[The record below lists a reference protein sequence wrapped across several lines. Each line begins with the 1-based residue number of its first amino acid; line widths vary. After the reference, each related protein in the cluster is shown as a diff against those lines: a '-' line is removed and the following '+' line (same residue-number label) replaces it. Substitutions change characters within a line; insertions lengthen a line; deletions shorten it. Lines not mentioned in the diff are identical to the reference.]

1 MARMLYRL
9 GKLVAAHPVIVLVL
23 WIIGAAGVTLLV
35 KAVGAETNNN
45 VTLPGTGSQA
55 ATDLL
60 TKGFPPQ
67 QNGANPIIFHVAKG
81 KVTDSANKTAITDS
95 AKAIKKIPFVYS
107 VVSPFDQGG
116 SAQIS
121 KDKKTAFISALL
133 KVGSS
138 ELTEAQAQRVMD
150 AADPGKKA
158 GMDVQGGGSVGS
170 VLSPNDTSISDI
182 IGILAAMIILTFT
195 FGTVVAMGLPI
206 GTAVLGLT
214 TALGVIGL
222 LGHLI
227 AVPDIAHT
235 VATMI
240 GLAVG
245 IDYALFLVT
254 RHRTQLREGVE
265 MHESIARAVGTA
277 GTAVVFAGCTVVVAL
292 VSLVVAG
299 IPLVSALGY
308 TAAVAV
314 ATAVLAAIT
323 LLPALMSLA
332 GRFIN
337 SIALPARLHPS
348 EDPEKVGLWGHW
360 SNFITGRPWVSMAIA
375 AAILVPLMIPVLS
388 LHLGQENIG
397 QTDPSTMER
406 KAYDLMSQGFGPGY
420 NGPLTVAVAL
430 VPSAKADP
438 KVTAQENQANQLQ
451 KELKQEQKQGNQ
463 MEADLKS
470 GQASLEQQ
478 QATLERQQAALN
490 QQAADLQRQQDAL
503 ESQQAS
509 LEAQQSSLESQAT
522 QLQNQ
527 KTQLE
532 AEAKALAARAKADA
546 RHLIGVE
553 AAIRRVEHAITTT
566 TDPVRLAHLQA
577 RLAKLQAD
585 AAATIAD
592 LKKSEKEAKVL
603 EAQARKL
610 KRQAAALE
618 AQKVQLEAQG
628 AQLQSQA
635 AALQSQAAVLQQ
647 QGDALQKQGD
657 SLQAQA
663 DALQQ
668 QKDDLDA
675 LQAKA
680 AKQQKQATQLQNEL
694 TKTLTKAGGD
704 DRGTD
709 PRLVDLQD
717 ALINTK
723 GDELVAPPQISKHGD
738 DVVYTVIATTA
749 PSATQTADL
758 VRLLR
763 DKVIP
768 NHSEKGVTAFVGG
781 STAGNVDLAS
791 AIASRLPLVIITIL
805 LLSMLVLLVAFRSL
819 LIPLQAAVTN
829 FLTAMAAFGIVT
841 AVFQWGW
848 GISLVGIDTTASTV
862 PIASFVPLMMFAV
875 LFGLSMD
882 YQVFLLSSVDHF
894 RAHGES
900 DHRSVRLG
908 LKASARV
915 IAAAALIMMSV
926 FSSFVLNG
934 DPVVKQFGVGL
945 ASAVALAA
953 TMVLML
959 APAVLTVMGKWAWWM
974 PSLLGKIV
982 PKVDIEG
989 TSLTEPEPDAPA
1001 AGE

>member
-1 MARMLYRL
+1 M
-9 GKLVAAHPVIVLVL
+9 
-23 WIIGAAGVTLLV
+23 
-35 KAVGAETNNN
+35 
-45 VTLPGTGSQA
+45 
-55 ATDLL
+55 
-60 TKGFPPQ
+60 
-67 QNGANPIIFHVAKG
+67 
-81 KVTDSANKTAITDS
+81 
-95 AKAIKKIPFVYS
+95 
-107 VVSPFDQGG
+107 
-116 SAQIS
+116 
-121 KDKKTAFISALL
+121 
-133 KVGSS
+133 
-138 ELTEAQAQRVMD
+138 
-150 AADPGKKA
+150 
-158 GMDVQGGGSVGS
+158 
-170 VLSPNDTSISDI
+170 
-182 IGILAAMIILTFT
+182 
-195 FGTVVAMGLPI
+195 
-206 GTAVLGLT
+206 
-214 TALGVIGL
+214 
-222 LGHLI
+222 
-227 AVPDIAHT
+227 
-235 VATMI
+235 
-240 GLAVG
+240 
-245 IDYALFLVT
+245 
-254 RHRTQLREGVE
+254 
-265 MHESIARAVGTA
+265 
-277 GTAVVFAGCTVVVAL
+277 
-292 VSLVVAG
+292 
-299 IPLVSALGY
+299 
-308 TAAVAV
+308 
-314 ATAVLAAIT
+314 
-323 LLPALMSLA
+323 
-332 GRFIN
+332 
-337 SIALPARLHPS
+337 
-348 EDPEKVGLWGHW
+348 
-360 SNFITGRPWVSMAIA
+360 
-375 AAILVPLMIPVLS
+375 
-388 LHLGQENIG
+388 
-397 QTDPSTMER
+397 
-406 KAYDLMSQGFGPGY
+406 
-420 NGPLTVAVAL
+420 AL
-430 VPSAKADP
+430 VPTAKADP
-438 KVTAQENQANQLQ
+438 TVTAQENQAKQLQ
-451 KELKQEQKQGNQ
+451 KELKR
-463 MEADLKS
+463 S
-470 GQASLEQQ
+470 RSR
-478 QATLERQQAALN
+478 ATRWQPNSNPGRRRSSSSRPRSERQQAALN

-503 ESQQAS
+503 QSQQAS
-509 LEAQQSSLESQAT
+509 LEAQQASLESQAT

-546 RHLIGVE
+546 RHLIASRGRDPAGRARDHDNHRSGSARPPPGPAG
-553 AAIRRVEHAITTT
+553 AAPGRRGGDHRR
-566 TDPVRLAHLQA
+566 PQA
-577 RLAKLQAD
+577 EREGGQGARGPG
-585 AAATIAD
+585 
-592 LKKSEKEAKVL
+592 
-603 EAQARKL
+603 AQAEATGRSARGPESRSSRPRAPSSSL
-610 KRQAAALE
+610 RQRRSSPRP
-618 AQKVQLEAQG
+618 QCSSK
-628 AQLQSQA
+628 
-635 AALQSQAAVLQQ
+635 

-723 GDELVAPPQISKHGD
+723 GDELVAPPQISKRGD
-738 DVVYTVIATTA
+738 DVVLHRDRNDRALGHA
-749 PSATQTADL
+749 TADL

-791 AIASRLPLVIITIL
+791 EIASRLPLVIITIL

-989 TSLTEPEPDAPA
+989 TSLTEPEPAAPA

>member
-1 MARMLYRL
+1 MI
-9 GKLVAAHPVIVLVL
+9 VIVL

-45 VTLPGTGSQA
+45 VTLPGTGSQK

-60 TKGFPPQ
+60 QAGFPPQ
-67 QNGANPIIFHVAKG
+67 QNGSNPIIFHVTKG

-95 AKAIKKIPFVYS
+95 YKAIKKIPYVS
-107 VVSPFDQGG
+107 SAVSPFDQDGA
-116 SAQIS
+116 AQIS
-121 KDKKTAFISALL
+121 KDKQTAFISALL
-133 KVGSS
+133 KIGSS

-150 AADPGKKA
+150 AAEPGKKA
-158 GMDVQGGGSVGS
+158 GMDVQGGGSIGT
-170 VLSPNDTSISDI
+170 VLSPNDTSTSDV
-182 IGILAAMIILTFT
+182 IGILAAMLILTFT
-195 FGTVVAMGLPI
+195 FGTVVAMGMPI
-206 GTAVLGLT
+206 GTAILGLT

-254 RHRTQLREGVE
+254 RHRTQMREGVE
-265 MHESIARAVGTA
+265 MHESVARAVGTA

-314 ATAVLAAIT
+314 GTAVLAAIT

-348 EDPEKVGLWGHW
+348 DDPEKVGMWGHW
-360 SNFITGRPWVSMAIA
+360 SNFVTRRPWVSVGIA
-375 AAILVPLMIPVLS
+375 GVILIPLIIPVSTLR
-388 LHLGQENIG
+388 LGQENIG
-397 QTDPSTMER
+397 QTSPSTMER
-406 KAYDLMSQGFGPGY
+406 KAYDLMADGFGPGY
-420 NGPLTVAVAL
+420 NGPLIVAVAL
-430 VPSAKADP
+430 APGAKADP
-438 KVTAQENQANQLQ
+438 AVTAQENQLKQLQ
-451 KELKQEQKQGNQ
+451 NELDAEQKQGNE
-463 MEADLKS
+463 MAAELKS

-478 QATLERQQAALN
+478 QAVLEKQQAALN
-490 QQAADLQRQQDAL
+490 QQASELQRQEAAL
-503 ESQQAS
+503 QAQQAS
-509 LEAQQSSLESQAT
+509 LEAQAAQLDAERNRLKSEARALAQKAKRQAVR
-522 QLQNQ
+522 LVAI
-527 KTQLE
+527 E
-532 AEAKALAARAKADA
+532 AE
-546 RHLIGVE
+546 
-553 AAIRRVEHAITTT
+553 IRRVQQLIATV
-566 TDPVRLAHLQA
+566 TDPTRLARLQQ
-577 RLAKLQAD
+577 RLTRLQ
-585 AAATIAD
+585 AAATATIAE
-592 LKKSEKEAKVL
+592 LKHDRSEAK
-603 EAQARKL
+603 RL
-610 KRQAAALE
+610 KRQAEALAVQAASLNT
-618 AQKVQLEAQG
+618 QKQQLETQG
-628 AQLQSQA
+628 AQLQTQA
-635 AALQSQAAVLQQ
+635 
-647 QGDALQKQGD
+647 DALQKQAD
-657 SLQAQA
+657 DLQKQA
-663 DALQQ
+663 DALQAQAADLQQ
-668 QKDDLDA
+668 QKADLDA

-680 AKQQKQATQLQNEL
+680 AKQQKQATQLHNQLVN
-694 TKTLTKAGGD
+694 TLTKAGGD

-709 PRLVDLQD
+709 PRLVKLQD
-717 ALINTK
+717 GLTNTK
-723 GDELVAPPQISKHGD
+723 GDELVSPPQISKRGN
-738 DVVYTVIATTA
+738 DVVFTVIATTA
-749 PSATQTADL
+749 PSAVATANL
-758 VRLLR
+758 VGHLR
-763 DKVIP
+763 DTVIP
-768 NHSEKGVTAFVGG
+768 ASSSQGLTAYVGG
-781 STAGNVDLAS
+781 STASNVDLAS
-791 AIASRLPLVIITIL
+791 EIASRLPLVIVTIL
-805 LLSMLVLLVAFRSL
+805 VLSMLVLLVAFRSVA
-819 LIPLQAAVTN
+819 IPLQAAVTN

-900 DHRSVRLG
+900 DKTSVRLG

-926 FSSFVLNG
+926 FSSFILNG

-953 TMVLML
+953 TMVLLL
-959 APAVLTVMGKWAWWM
+959 APAVLTLMGRWAWWM

-982 PKVDIEG
+982 PKIDIEG
-989 TSLTEPEPDAPA
+989 TNIGDEESRPGSRRGPLSRPYRRTWRGGGRRSD
-1001 AGE
+1001 